1 MLTIISR
8 VMFKVLPI
16 WGLIQDRVLGLFY
29 MVKKVACF
37 FIARAA
43 IVGILFLVHAKV
55 DSYHGSE
62 EGSHASEQV
71 EGNGGH

>member
-1 MLTIISR
+1 
-8 VMFKVLPI
+8 
-16 WGLIQDRVLGLFY
+16 

-37 FIARAA
+37 FIALAA

-62 EGSHASEQV
+62 EGSQNKLRVTADINV
-71 EGNGGH
+71 

>member
-1 MLTIISR
+1 M
-8 VMFKVLPI
+8 
-16 WGLIQDRVLGLFY
+16 FY

-37 FIARAA
+37 FIALAA

-62 EGSHASEQV
+62 EVSHASEQV

>member
-1 MLTIISR
+1 
-8 VMFKVLPI
+8 
-16 WGLIQDRVLGLFY
+16 

-37 FIARAA
+37 FIALAA

-62 EGSHASEQV
+62 EGSHAVSYTHLMEAATTLLLPQGYCLPPAQIRILPLQV
-71 EGNGGH
+71 PSAL

>member
-1 MLTIISR
+1 
-8 VMFKVLPI
+8 
-16 WGLIQDRVLGLFY
+16 

-37 FIARAA
+37 FIALAA

-62 EGSHASEQV
+62 ESSYSAEQV
-71 EGNGGH
+71 ECNRGN

>member
-1 MLTIISR
+1 
-8 VMFKVLPI
+8 
-16 WGLIQDRVLGLFY
+16 
-29 MVKKVACF
+29 MVKNESCF
-37 FIARAA
+37 FIALAA
-43 IVGILFLVHAKV
+43 IVCILFLVHAKV